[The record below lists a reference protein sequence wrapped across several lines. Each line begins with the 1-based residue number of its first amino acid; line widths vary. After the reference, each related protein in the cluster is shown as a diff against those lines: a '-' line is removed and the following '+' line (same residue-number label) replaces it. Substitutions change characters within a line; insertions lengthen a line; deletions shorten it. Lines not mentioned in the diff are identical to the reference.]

1 MVVVVFVNE
10 ALVDETVAT
19 VMLVP
24 VADVNPKNGMEAEVF
39 TVSTVIEE
47 VVNVPWPNESSL
59 KVPFIKRLEPILR
72 EPVEVAFTKVVF
84 PRELEVFAMRIEAV
98 RRPFMVEVPAVT
110 WPDEETLNWV
120 AEETC
125 RSMKLPL
132 KRVEVGMF
140 KPTKVP
146 EAWPATGKKPRA
158 MRELVEVTCGRPEMK
173 SALVPEAVMERLD
186 EVVFA
191 KFAFVEE
198 TKPVAVS
205 RVPVA
210 SVKYRLVVVAVVIVA
225 VATEAFQ

>member
-1 MVVVVFVNE
+1 
-10 ALVDETVAT
+10 
-19 VMLVP
+19 
-24 VADVNPKNGMEAEVF
+24 
-39 TVSTVIEE
+39 
-47 VVNVPWPNESSL
+47 
-59 KVPFIKRLEPILR
+59 VPFIKRLEPILR
-72 EPVEVAFTKVVF
+72 EPVEVAFAKVVF
-84 PRELEVFAMRIEAV
+84 PRDEEVFAMRIEAV
-98 RRPFMVEVPAVT
+98 SRPLKVEVPAVT

-132 KRVEVGMF
+132 KRVEVGMLR
-140 KPTKVP
+140 PMKVP
-146 EAWPATGKKPRA
+146 EAWPEIAYGPRA
-158 MRELVEVTCGRPEMK
+158 MREFVEVTCGRPEMK
-173 SALVPEAVMERLD
+173 SAGVPEAVIERLD

-191 KFAFVEE
+191 KLALVEE